1 MDYEI
6 ISNLFSNFNMNNDD
20 NVDDNVDVFDVNIKY
35 SDKDLHDNIMK
46 GNLDYIV
53 KYLSD
58 GGSPSRVLMD
68 NISLL
73 LAAVYFNQKSIVNLL
88 IKHKA
93 DLEYE
98 EFNGET
104 ALGYAARF
112 KNIDID
118 ISKILL
124 DAGANPNHLS
134 QDAIKTRG
142 NAHTPLV
149 LCIKSVNTNSQRG
162 KDYFDKLK
170 LLLEY
175 GADPNIVDG
184 YGRNALFDTVDELYE
199 RDELSETLKLLF
211 IYGAN
216 IDSVDNSGDGILFR
230 ARLQYTSDAL
240 LLLLELGADPWIENK
255 QGINVF
261 FDTYFSNGRILPSH
275 KKILYETIDRLHKT
289 NVAYQM
295 LAISKG
301 LDDEH
306 PIENLDEDTL
316 YEIYQSL
323 LKQPY
328 NPFLTR
334 SRKFEDLNDIVTY
347 GKYVKTI
354 KKGGK
359 HSNKKHSGKKHS
371 NKKHSGKKH
380 SGKKSSSKK
389 RSSKNKFTK
398 KRN

>member
-6 ISNLFSNFNMNNDD
+6 ISNLFTNLNVNNDI
-20 NVDDNVDVFDVNIKY
+20 VDDSFDINIKY
-35 SDKDLHDNIMK
+35 SDRNLHDNIMK

-58 GGSPSRVLMD
+58 GGSPSYRIIQDDMT
-68 NISLL
+68 LL
-73 LAAVYFNQKSIVNLL
+73 LIAVYFNRKSIVNLL
-88 IKHKA
+88 IKHNA

-98 EFNGET
+98 EIDGET

-112 KNIDID
+112 EHVDID
-118 ISKILL
+118 ILKILL
-124 DAGANPNHLS
+124 DAGANPNNLS
-134 QDAIKTRG
+134 QDVIRRRG
-142 NAHTPLV
+142 NAYTPLL

-162 KDYFDKLK
+162 KDYFDKFK

-184 YGRNALFDTVDELYE
+184 YGTNALFMAVDELYE
-199 RDELSETLKLLF
+199 KDELSGTLKLLF

-216 IDSVDNSGDGILFR
+216 IDSVDGFSDGILFR
-230 ARLQYTSDAL
+230 ARLKYTPDAL
-240 LLLLELGADPWIENK
+240 VLLLEWGADPYIRNNN
-255 QGINVF
+255 GYDVF
-261 FDTYFSNGRILPSH
+261 LDNYFHDNYISQH
-275 KKILYETIDRLHKT
+275 KKIFYETIDRLHKT

-295 LAISKG
+295 LEISKG
-301 LDDEH
+301 LDEEH

-316 YEIYQSL
+316 YELYQSL

-334 SRKFEDLNDIVTY
+334 SRKFEDLNDIVVY
-347 GKYVKTI
+347 GKYLKTI

-359 HSNKKHSGKKHS
+359 
-371 NKKHSGKKH
+371 
-380 SGKKSSSKK
+380 K
-389 RSSKNKFTK
+389 RSNKNKFTK
-398 KRN
+398 KKKKYN